1 MKKFY
6 FIVLGVIVTFA
17 SCVSLQD
24 RQMTANERASTQVI
38 GSVTVKFTSFQFFH
52 IPNKKSLG
60 NKAYTE
66 LMKAAQR
73 DYVGNIDIKNI
84 TISGG
89 GSGWEAVYVV
99 GSILLGIPFSF
110 SFDEKDGDYYL
121 GGDNT
126 FILGIVAAGINF
138 IGNFQKITAKGDV
151 VMATAS
157 QTQRRT
163 TNSTATG
170 IEGAL
175 ERAAEQTLR
184 NIPARSKI
192 AIVYITAQD
201 RSTTEF
207 IAGELE
213 YIWVNAGY
221 TIIDRSQL
229 DRIRREQNFQMSGE
243 VDDDTAV
250 SIGKFIGANIIVTGR
265 VDGEGNLRRLRLR
278 ALDTQTAQ
286 VVGVASERL

>member
-1 MKKFY
+1 
-6 FIVLGVIVTFA
+6 
-17 SCVSLQD
+17 
-24 RQMTANERASTQVI
+24 
-38 GSVTVKFTSFQFFH
+38 
-52 IPNKKSLG
+52 
-60 NKAYTE
+60 
-66 LMKAAQR
+66 MKAAQKE
-73 DYVGNIDIKNI
+73 YAGNIDIKNI

-89 GSGWEAVYVV
+89 GSGWEAVYVA
-99 GSILLGIPFSF
+99 GSMLLGMPFSLY
-110 SFDEKDGDYYL
+110 EKDGEYNFYPEL
-121 GGDNT
+121 
-126 FILGIVAAGINF
+126 IAICAAGINL

-151 VMATAS
+151 VVVTAS